1 MKVKICGITNLE
13 DALNAINAGAN
24 ALGFV
29 FYKKSPRYIDPFE
42 VRKIIDA
49 IPPFVQSVGLF
60 VNESHNY
67 IAQICKNSKIQLAQ
81 IIDDDNYTNLK
92 SLDIKYIKVLRVK
105 SKEDI
110 INIENEYVLVDA
122 FVESFGGEGKK
133 IFLEWFKNIDCS
145 KFILAGGLK
154 EDNLDELSSY
164 NFFGLDV
171 SSGVEQEKGIK
182 NKNKMI
188 NFIKKAN
195 EIK

>member
-1 MKVKICGITNLE
+1 MKVKICGITNLK
-13 DALNAINAGAN
+13 DAKDAINAGAS

-29 FYKKSPRYIDPFE
+29 FYKQSPRYIDPFE

-60 VNESHNY
+60 VNEPHTY
-67 IAQICKNSKIQLAQ
+67 ITQICQNAKIQLAQ
-81 IIDDDNYTNLK
+81 IIDEDNYTNLQ
-92 SLDIKYIKVLRVK
+92 SLDIQYIKVLRVK

-110 INIENEYVLVDA
+110 INIQNEYVLIDA

-133 IFLEWFKNIDCS
+133 ISLEWFKNIDCS

-154 EDNLDELSSY
+154 KDNLDELSSY

-171 SSGVEQEKGIK
+171 SSSVEQEKGIK
-182 NKNKMI
+182 DKNKMI
-188 NFIKKAN
+188 SFIKKAN
-195 EIK
+195 EI